1 MTSCP
6 FLFVVPAPGVL
17 HGSAWLGEP
26 TSRDSDDPRRPECP
40 CGIGPP
46 ANGAAQPGGGAR
58 GGGGQREDH
67 GEAAAGGVFGFH
79 GAAHRLGQAA
89 GYREAEP
96 DAGSVAWV
104 AEPAEGRSTDAKA
117 E

>member
-1 MTSCP
+1 
-6 FLFVVPAPGVL
+6 V
-17 HGSAWLGEP
+17 
-26 TSRDSDDPRRPECP
+26 
-40 CGIGPP
+40 
-46 ANGAAQPGGGAR
+46 GAR

-89 GYREAEP
+89 GYRKAEP

-104 AEPAEGRSTDAKA
+104 AEPAEGRSTDAKV